1 MIDICTILLNNSETE
16 RQTISYN
23 TVSKKLFSSA
33 IDIPLD
39 TPPLN
44 SIEDAEEYCHV
55 SWNIDPSG
63 VWDLQWIERKE

>member
-33 IDIPLD
+33 IDTPLD

-44 SIEDAEEYCHV
+44 SIEDAEEYCHI
-55 SWNIDPSG
+55 SWGIDPSG
-63 VWDLQWIERKE
+63 VWDLQWIEREK